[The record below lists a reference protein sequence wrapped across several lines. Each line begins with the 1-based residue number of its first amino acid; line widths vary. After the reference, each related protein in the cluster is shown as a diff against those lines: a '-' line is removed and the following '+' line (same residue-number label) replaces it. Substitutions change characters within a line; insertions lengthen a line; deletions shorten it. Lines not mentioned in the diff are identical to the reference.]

1 MGLAPNLC
9 KIGAARARSSYMRP
23 PDRAQNREIR
33 VNPVQRFE
41 HCLNLGA
48 PAPDVRVVSTEEQ
61 NPRDAYWASAASS
74 LAASMS
80 APVGDPD
87 PALDEQQA
95 PASHS
100 GLRHTLS
107 GLLALGLAA
116 GLLVQQNLHGWTVA
130 IFTLPIAL
138 LWIAE
143 HRYFNRS
150 RRNVVELR
158 RRNKQLEVVRERLE
172 SSVVERQ
179 QLLERAHTSY
189 LRTITTLARA
199 VQARDPYAAGRCER
213 VTRIAQRLAEELGF
227 DADAR
232 HAIAVGVICADIG
245 KIGIP
250 DRLLENR
257 GQLSE
262 RDYQFLRSYPEISGF
277 ILNDLELPVLVK
289 EMARS
294 HLERWDGR
302 GGPDG
307 LAGEDI
313 PLSARILAVADA
325 LDHKTADG
333 PGRPALPLDLAL
345 SEFEMETGSR
355 FCPNVVEAMRRC
367 LATDPA
373 LRSYFGGSMSPEG
386 EPQAA

>member
-1 MGLAPNLC
+1 MDDPTPHDA
-9 KIGAARARSSYMRP
+9 
-23 PDRAQNREIR
+23 
-33 VNPVQRFE
+33 
-41 HCLNLGA
+41 
-48 PAPDVRVVSTEEQ
+48 
-61 NPRDAYWASAASS
+61 PRDAYWASAASS
-74 LAASMS
+74 LAAVLS
-80 APVGDPD
+80 APAGELQDGGDAKG
-87 PALDEQQA
+87 PAPGGA
-95 PASHS
+95 
-100 GLRHTLS
+100 GLRHAIGGLVAVALS
-107 GLLALGLAA
+107 VALLTRQSLG
-116 GLLVQQNLHGWTVA
+116 GWPVA
-130 IFTLPIAL
+130 VFTLPIAL

-143 HRYFNRS
+143 NRYLRRS
-150 RRNVVELR
+150 RRNVAELR
-158 RRNKQLEVVRERLE
+158 WRYKQLEMVRERLE
-172 SSVVERQ
+172 TALVDRQ
-179 QLLERAHTSY
+179 QLLERAHGTY

-213 VTRIAQRLAEELGF
+213 VTRIAQRLADELGF
-227 DADAR
+227 GAEDR

-250 DRLLENR
+250 DRLLEGR
-257 GQLSE
+257 GNLSD

-277 ILNDLELPVLVK
+277 ILSELELPTLVK

-333 PGRPALPLDLAL
+333 PGRPAMPLDLAL
-345 SEFEMETGSR
+345 SEFAMESGSR
-355 FCPNVVEAMRRC
+355 FCPTVVDAMRRC

-373 LRSYFGGSMSPEG
+373 LRSYFGGSLTPEG
-386 EPQAA
+386 QAA